1 VDGST
6 DTRVNPENANRCF
19 EIFLDES
26 AEQTQR
32 VQNQQ
37 KKAYTLEALRNKA
50 SKEDIRKRHQNIQRL
65 LKPLH
70 VVIPFA
76 HLIQFPA
83 DWIRTRRDHDR
94 FLNLII
100 VIAFLHQYQREQK
113 TIPAQSSPLPTSVF
127 SLQSSAYSY
136 IESSLQDYTVAYT
149 LASSVL
155 WNTFAEL
162 DKSTADFYT
171 QLEIFVEQGIK
182 GKDIKTEDYTFT
194 RRQARTHTK
203 IPDYLVKRFMRT
215 LTDLEYLDVKKGHQG
230 SRYTYTIA
238 GSKVSSQILPG
249 LTTPQVLK
257 HKIQEREATIVAP
270 LSPILGASSE
280 PTTQEDKK

>member
-1 VDGST
+1 VQIEREGPIAYVDGST

-113 TIPAQSSPLPTSVF
+113 PLAVAGDVVD
-127 SLQSSAYSY
+127 QSY
-136 IESSLQDYTVAYT
+136 IEASFEDYCIAYQ

-171 QLEIFVEQGIK
+171 QLETMVKQAIH
-182 GKDIKTEDYTFT
+182 GKDLKPEDYTFT
-194 RRQARTHTK
+194 RRQVRTYTK
-203 IPDYLVKRFMRT
+203 IPHKAVHTFMQT
-215 LTDLEYLDVKKGHQG
+215 LIQLEYLSYRGKGNG
-230 SRYTYTIA
+230 SRHYYQLIQEKNEVKYST
-238 GSKVSSQILPG
+238 
-249 LTTPQVLK
+249 LTTPEELC
-257 HKIQEREATIVAP
+257 HRLATTK
-270 LSPILGASSE
+270 E
-280 PTTQEDKK
+280 TKQ